1 MKAKQGKYEI
11 ELIEEMNKPVITL
24 TNTHVPYVYT
34 PIQKLPPT
42 YYPQR
47 RSSNRNRYISPSYI
61 SPSDDDDGLYDWK
74 GRQVVFP
81 QPDGSVHVIG
91 RRTQPGFS

>member
-1 MKAKQGKYEI
+1 MKAKQGKYGI
-11 ELIEEMNKPVITL
+11 ELMEEMNKPVITHQPVV
-24 TNTHVPYVYT
+24 TQIQRSS
-34 PIQKLPPT
+34 PIS

-47 RSSNRNRYISPSYI
+47 RSRKHNSYI

-81 QPDGSVHVIG
+81 QPDGRVMVIG
-91 RRTQPGFS
+91 RRSQPGFS